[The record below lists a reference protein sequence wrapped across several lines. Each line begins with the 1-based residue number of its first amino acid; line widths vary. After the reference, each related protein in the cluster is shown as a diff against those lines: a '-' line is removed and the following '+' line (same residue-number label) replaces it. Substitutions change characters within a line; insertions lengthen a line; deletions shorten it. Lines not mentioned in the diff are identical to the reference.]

1 MRKSKRSTSFVPKAV
16 FRTAFAGVVPVCVAG
31 IACGGAQTTQG
42 GSSSSTSSN
51 ASGTTSSTTFLGVA
65 ATCFSPNCYA
75 VSTPTP
81 VDAAPDHTVLAV
93 ACTGFTCM
101 GVGVAAF
108 GDAGDADAA
117 GDARLSDGG
126 DSG

>member
-1 MRKSKRSTSFVPKAV
+1 MSKSKRATHFVPTAV

-42 GSSSSTSSN
+42 NGSSSTASSGGGSTSS
-51 ASGTTSSTTFLGVA
+51 TSTFLGVA
-65 ATCFSPNCYA
+65 ATCFGPACYGT
-75 VSTPTP
+75 STSTLASG
-81 VDAAPDHTVLAV
+81 DAGPDGV
-93 ACTGFTCM
+93 ACTSFTCL

-108 GDAGDADAA
+108 ADGGDADSAGDAHIP
-117 GDARLSDGG
+117 DGG